1 MEIERHLREE
11 IDTQISYLGGV
22 DANTDEYKMRVDSV
36 TKLLDRAIEME
47 KLAREHDDR
56 VAAQQAE
63 NDFKVK
69 QAQAENDLKVKQM
82 EEDRKDRK
90 VKNIISVIGIA
101 LPLGVTVWGTLA
113 SFKFEETGTVT
124 TPMGRG
130 FLNKL
135 LPKK

>member
-1 MEIERHLREE
+1 MEIEKHLREE
-11 IDTQISYLGGV
+11 IDAQLGYLGEV
-22 DANTDEYKMRVDSV
+22 SANTDEYKMRVDNV

-63 NDFKVK
+63 ND
-69 QAQAENDLKVKQM
+69 LKVKQM
-82 EEDRKDRK
+82 DEDRKDRL
-90 VKNIISVIGIA
+90 VKNGISIAGIA
-101 LPLGVTVWGTLA
+101 LPLIVTVWGTVK
-113 SFKFEETGTVT
+113 SFEFEKEGTIT